1 MTDKL
6 MKRDGY
12 AFQGW
17 ATSAEDANA
26 GTVAYKVGQTVNLTG
41 DLNLYA
47 VWTSTTA
54 PSTSTSQ
61 AASSKT
67 PQTGDNEELYLYI
80 LMAVLSLIGI
90 VYLVYDQKKKE
101 RA

>member
-1 MTDKL
+1 

-47 VWTSTTA
+47 VWTSTNA
-54 PSTSTSQ
+54 ASTTTP
-61 AASSKT
+61 ATSSKT

-80 LMAVLSLIGI
+80 LMAVLSLVGI
-90 VYLVYDQKKKE
+90 IYLVYDQKKKE
-101 RA
+101 QA